1 MKKGSAL
8 RASAKLLATAAAT
21 MPLGALALDAW
32 LGRDFAV
39 SALLGA
45 GLSALLAVSSLVLAA
60 WSHDKPEAVFLS
72 ALAGG
77 FLARMVVFS
86 AGMALLVTAT
96 RLPATAFVAGLFSY
110 YVLFQVLEV
119 RALQKLFGRR
129 SALPH

>member
-8 RASAKLLATAAAT
+8 RASATLLATAAAT
-21 MPLGALALDAW
+21 VPLGALALDAW
-32 LGRDFAV
+32 VGRDFAV

-45 GLSALLAVSSLVLAA
+45 CLAAGLAVSSLALAA
-60 WSHDKPEAVFLS
+60 WSHDKPQAVFLS

-77 FLARMVVFS
+77 FLGRMMAFA
-86 AGMALLVTAT
+86 AGMALLVTTT
-96 RLPATAFVAGLFSY
+96 RLPVTAFVAGLFSY

>member
-1 MKKGSAL
+1 VKKGSAL
-8 RASAKLLATAAAT
+8 KASVTLLATAAAT
-21 MPLGALALDAW
+21 LPLGALAADAW
-32 LGRDFAV
+32 MGRDFAV

-45 GLSALLAVSSLVLAA
+45 CLAAALAISSLVLAA
-60 WSHDKPEAVFLS
+60 WSYDKPQVVFLS

-77 FLARMVVFS
+77 FLGRMVAFS

-96 RLPATAFVAGLFSY
+96 SLPVTAFVAGLFSY

-119 RALQKLFGRR
+119 RALQKLVGRR